1 MLSFVSCIGL
11 RDLCVSCVN
20 CVELLSVAAIQSN
33 FWDAAG
39 EVKTCIGI
47 GGDVGGL
54 LNICPQ
60 TLERK
65 HL

>member
-11 RDLCVSCVN
+11 RELCVSCVN

-47 GGDVGGL
+47 GGDVGAL
-54 LNICPQ
+54 LYIYAP
-60 TLERK
+60 K
-65 HL
+65 H